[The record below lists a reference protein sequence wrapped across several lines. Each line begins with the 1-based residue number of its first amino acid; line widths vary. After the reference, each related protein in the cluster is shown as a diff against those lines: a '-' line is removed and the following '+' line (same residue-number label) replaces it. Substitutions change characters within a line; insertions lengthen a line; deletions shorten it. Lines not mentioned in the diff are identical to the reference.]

1 MSSCRKKLSN
11 CSKDKDDC
19 SNHPRDTHALF
30 VDDLSE
36 AVAINLKKELIS
48 DPVIRPYPL
57 NFHERTKQILPRNSR
72 LQTNLDKIEIFT
84 KRNKMKINQDKSK
97 IMVFNKSRKYDFPPE
112 FYFSNGEYLECLET
126 TKLLGI
132 KLHSSLSWYT
142 NTASVY
148 SKSMSKMW
156 LLRRMKVMKMEP
168 DLIFDYYIKE
178 IRPLTEQGVAVWN
191 SGLTLVQKKQL
202 EKIQKVALQIILGHN
217 YQNYESACNYFDI
230 TNLSERRKKLCETFA
245 IKLFKSKR
253 RDEYFTLAKSNR
265 RRQNLV
271 RENIC
276 RTTRCFNAPHNYLN
290 RLVNEN
296 KSRIVGK

>member
-1 MSSCRKKLSN
+1 
-11 CSKDKDDC
+11 
-19 SNHPRDTHALF
+19 
-30 VDDLSE
+30 
-36 AVAINLKKELIS
+36 
-48 DPVIRPYPL
+48 
-57 NFHERTKQILPRNSR
+57 
-72 LQTNLDKIEIFT
+72 
-84 KRNKMKINQDKSK
+84 
-97 IMVFNKSRKYDFPPE
+97 
-112 FYFSNGEYLECLET
+112 
-126 TKLLGI
+126 
-132 KLHSSLSWYT
+132 
-142 NTASVY
+142 
-148 SKSMSKMW
+148 
-156 LLRRMKVMKMEP
+156 MKMEP

-178 IRPLTEQGVAVWN
+178 IRPLTEHGVVVWN
-191 SGLTLVQKKQL
+191 SGLTIVQKKQL

-253 RDEYFTLAKSNR
+253 RDEFFSLAKSNR